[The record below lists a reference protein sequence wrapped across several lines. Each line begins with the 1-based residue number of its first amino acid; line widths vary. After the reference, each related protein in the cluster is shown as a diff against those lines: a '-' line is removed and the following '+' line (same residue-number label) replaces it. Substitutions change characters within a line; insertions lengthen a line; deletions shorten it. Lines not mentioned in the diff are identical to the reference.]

1 MRERAARSPRS
12 LPPRVLIVDDHRMFA
27 EGLEKLLVMEA
38 GVEVL
43 GTVGTAAE
51 ALQLCRR
58 VCPDVVV
65 MDLDL
70 PGMNGAEAPARLR
83 ALCPDARVVAVGGVQ
98 DRELIARAVQA
109 GISGF
114 VPKTGPAE
122 ELVGLIRAVAEDP
135 GDLAILVPPGSARSW
150 RRWRRGSPR
159 PRWPSA
165 CSSAPGP

>member
-1 MRERAARSPRS
+1 
-12 LPPRVLIVDDHRMFA
+12 
-27 EGLEKLLVMEA
+27 
-38 GVEVL
+38 
-43 GTVGTAAE
+43 
-51 ALQLCRR
+51 
-58 VCPDVVV
+58 

-70 PGMNGAEAPARLR
+70 PGMDGAEATARLR
-83 ALCPDARVVAVGGVQ
+83 ALCPDARVVAVSGVQ
-98 DRELIARAVQA
+98 DRGLIARAVQA

-135 GDLAILVPPGSARSW
+135 GDLAILLPPEGVLSLLRASGVDEPPAAPGQRAP
-150 RRWRRGSPR
+150 RPAEQGLERLTPRERQVLEALAGGSPR